1 MPRPSENSHIT
12 ERTLMVL
19 VITLV
24 LLLSPVSL
32 LWGAVDAPWYSPYV
46 TWAVIILL
54 SWILQKHINRH
65 EL

>member
-1 MPRPSENSHIT
+1 
-12 ERTLMVL
+12 MVL

-24 LLLSPVSL
+24 LLLSPVSR

-46 TWAVIILL
+46 IWAVIILL
-54 SWILQKHINRH
+54 SWILQKHIKRH